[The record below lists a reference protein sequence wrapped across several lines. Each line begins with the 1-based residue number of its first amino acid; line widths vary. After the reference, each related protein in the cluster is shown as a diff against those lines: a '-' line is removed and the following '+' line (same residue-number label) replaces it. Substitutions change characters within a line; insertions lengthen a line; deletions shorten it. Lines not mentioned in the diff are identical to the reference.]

1 MSKKSILAMVLMISI
16 GYGCTQNY
24 AKIDT
29 PKNNASVEQ
38 VETRKWD
45 PIRKEFWTTM
55 LFAQLSQLPHVRT
68 RFVPKHFHLMVRC
81 AIAEYEKRY
90 EIEYFEKTFGQTTG
104 NLAPDNARIAYNI
117 TFACSEKQAELQRQ
131 QLLNGMMENPSPKN
145 ML

>member
-68 RFVPKHFHLMVRC
+68 RFVPKH
-81 AIAEYEKRY
+81 
-90 EIEYFEKTFGQTTG
+90 
-104 NLAPDNARIAYNI
+104 
-117 TFACSEKQAELQRQ
+117 
-131 QLLNGMMENPSPKN
+131 
-145 ML
+145 

>member
-29 PKNNASVEQ
+29 PKDNASIEQ

-45 PIRKEFWTTM
+45 PVRKEFWTSM
-55 LFAQLSQLPHVRT
+55 LFAQLSQLPHVRK
-68 RFVPKHFHLMVRC
+68 RFLPKHLHLMVRC
-81 AIAEYEKRY
+81 SIEEYERRF
-90 EIEYFEKTFGQTTG
+90 EIEYFEKTFGVSAGQ
-104 NLAPDNARIAYNI
+104 LSPENARIAYNI
-117 TFACSEKQAELQRQ
+117 TFNCSEKQAMIQ
-131 QLLNGMMENPSPKN
+131 QQEMMNGIIKPDTRN